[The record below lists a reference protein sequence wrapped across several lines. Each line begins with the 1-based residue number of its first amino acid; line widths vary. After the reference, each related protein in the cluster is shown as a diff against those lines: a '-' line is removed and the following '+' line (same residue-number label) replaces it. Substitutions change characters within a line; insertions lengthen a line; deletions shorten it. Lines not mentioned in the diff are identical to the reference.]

1 MNQPFPEELV
11 EETHAPNGGYV
22 DSRNLDLL
30 QGDEAQ
36 IMLNMNHDR
45 LDVGRRQG
53 IVQIGQTL
61 TDTVC
66 YGGFHYRQKDDVHKL
81 ILRVQGTKLYRGTG
95 GQWYGAQ
102 SGQPAANSSD
112 VFGSGANLGCWIQ
125 YADRVYYFDGGTTRK
140 YFDGE
145 NIKTAGAFAGAT
157 LPKGRIIGENTG
169 GSLSAGGYRYVYT
182 YYNPTTA
189 EESNPSEASDVIS
202 VAANSK
208 FAIFIPKNPEWVAAY
223 GYSTIR
229 VYRTT
234 AGGATYLFDFE
245 VTGVERLDILDHY
258 MGVCSRAD
266 ANLGTA
272 VSYDNGQIP
281 QMRYAILFNE
291 MVVGAGD
298 PDDPSTVYWSAQTQ
312 PTRFPPQ
319 NALDLDKDNG
329 DPISG
334 IFRLLGRVYVLKQT
348 SGIYM
353 LSPSQNAD
361 GDPIFTYEP
370 ITSDWGCISHHSIV
384 VIDTY
389 AYWADTKGICRFNG
403 QQVENISDPKIRET
417 WRRLANGA
425 AITRCVAVHDRRADK
440 QYYRLTVHDPDD
452 GFCYDL
458 IYDVSQNAWFK
469 ERPAS
474 EASGRG
480 NRVSW
485 LVKDTKGQYVVM
497 HGDNTGRA
505 FCRYRDLDGNA
516 VYADC
521 GEAIDS
527 QWKSREWGGM
537 DGVMPL
543 YVDIEYERSRAGQY
557 FGTPNVNLYRDGA
570 STPAVT
576 DTTSIIPY
584 AASGWFPPSSQTDVI
599 YPQATMA
606 SHTARVHWNSAEWCR
621 RFSFDVSTTAKN
633 CDLRI
638 LAYRIC
644 YKRRGRMLAQR

>member
-1 MNQPFPEELV
+1 MKPAFTEELV
-11 EETHAPNGGYV
+11 EEVHAPNGGLV
-22 DSRNLDLL
+22 DAVHMDLL
-30 QGDEAQ
+30 QGDQASA
-36 IMLNMNHDR
+36 MVNMNHDR
-45 LDVGRRQG
+45 LDLARRLG
-53 IVQIGQTL
+53 IAQVGQTL

-66 YGGFHYRQKDDVHKL
+66 FGGFHYRQKDDIHKY
-81 ILRVQGTKLYRGTG
+81 ILRIQGTKLYKGTG
-95 GQWYGAQ
+95 GLWYGAV
-102 SGQPAANSSD
+102 SGQQGATDAD
-112 VFGSGANLGCWIQ
+112 VFGNGVNLGCWIQ
-125 YADRVYYFDGGTTRK
+125 YADKVYYLDGGTTRK
-140 YFDGE
+140 SFDGHA
-145 NIKTAGAFAGAT
+145 IRTAGAYAGAT

-182 YYNPTTA
+182 YYNPDTA

-208 FAIFIPKNPEWVAAY
+208 FAIFIPKNAEWKAEY
-223 GYSTIR
+223 GFTTIR

-234 AGGATYLFDFE
+234 AGGASYLFDYE
-245 VTGVERLDILDHY
+245 VTNVERLDILDHY
-258 MGVCSRAD
+258 MGVCSRPD
-266 ANLGTA
+266 ANLGAA

-353 LSPSQNAD
+353 LSPGQNAD

-370 ITSDWGCISHHSIV
+370 ITNDWGCISHHSIV

-403 QQVENISDPKIRET
+403 QQVENISDSRIRNLWKT
-417 WRRLANGA
+417 LANGA
-425 AITRCVAVHDRRADK
+425 AITRCVGVHDRRADK
-440 QYYRLTVHDPDD
+440 NYYRLTVTDPTDS
-452 GFCYDL
+452 FSYDL
-458 IYDVSQNAWFK
+458 IYDVSQGCWFQ
-469 ERPAS
+469 ERAAS

-485 LVKDTKGQYVVM
+485 LVKDSKGQYVVM

-505 FCRYRDLDGNA
+505 FARYRDLDGNE
-516 VYADC
+516 VWSDN
-521 GEAIDS
+521 GEAMDS
-527 QWKSREWGGM
+527 QWRSRWWGGM
-537 DGVMPL
+537 DGVLPL
-543 YVDIEYERSRAGQY
+543 YVDIEYERSRTGHH
-557 FGTPNVNLYRDGA
+557 FGTVSVKLYRDG
-570 STPAVT
+570 STTADVT

-584 AASGWFPPSSQTDVI
+584 AATGWFPPDAVTDVV
-599 YPQATMA
+599 YPQAALA
-606 SHTARVHWNSAEWCR
+606 SHVAHVAFDSRWCR
-621 RFSFDVSTTAKN
+621 RFAFEITTTAKD

-638 LAYRIC
+638 LQFRIG
-644 YKRRGRMLAQR
+644 YMRRTAMMRQR